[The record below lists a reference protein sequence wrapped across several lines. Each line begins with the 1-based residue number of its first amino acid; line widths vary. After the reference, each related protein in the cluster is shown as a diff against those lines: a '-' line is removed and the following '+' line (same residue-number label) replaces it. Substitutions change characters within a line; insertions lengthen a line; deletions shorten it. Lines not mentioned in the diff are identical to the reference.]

1 MAPPPGAGSA
11 GSRPAELAVSRPLKG
26 QVPAVTVPRL
36 ALYLRKLRELRARGV
51 ERISSQELAELI
63 DLNAAQIRKDFSYFG
78 EFGVRG
84 VGYEVTRLIEEIGRC
99 LSIHPEVYRSIVLN
113 GRPDRVAHLEPVAWI
128 DDNHVWHRPH
138 HGDVLDWLMR
148 LAGFPGQK
156 PRETSDNLD
165 RQPRLRDENPDLVE
179 TALSRKDRECR
190 REGHITNCGKAGG
203 DSKHVLL
210 GNAHWQIPFWMNLLE
225 QVKTGGAPDVCI

>member
-1 MAPPPGAGSA
+1 M
-11 GSRPAELAVSRPLKG
+11 SRPLKG

-99 LSIHPEVYRSIVLN
+99 LGLEQTWNVIIVGVGQLGTALAWYRGFSQQGFRVVGVFDSSPKKVGASLGPSAVHSIDELEEFCAGRREAGDPVHIALITVPAQAAQDTVDRVVRAGVRAILNFAPMRPVTPPEVYVRQVDLSSELMFLSFQLN
-113 GRPDRVAHLEPVAWI
+113 AECT
-128 DDNHVWHRPH
+128 
-138 HGDVLDWLMR
+138 
-148 LAGFPGQK
+148 QK
-156 PRETSDNLD
+156 
-165 RQPRLRDENPDLVE
+165 
-179 TALSRKDRECR
+179 
-190 REGHITNCGKAGG
+190 
-203 DSKHVLL
+203 
-210 GNAHWQIPFWMNLLE
+210 
-225 QVKTGGAPDVCI
+225 